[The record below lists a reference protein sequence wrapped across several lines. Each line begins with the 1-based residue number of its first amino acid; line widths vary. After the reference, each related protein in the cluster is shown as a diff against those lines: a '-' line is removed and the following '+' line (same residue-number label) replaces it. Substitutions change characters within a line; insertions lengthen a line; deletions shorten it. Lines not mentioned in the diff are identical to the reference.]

1 MRIVRLRFS
10 LDLTISTPSMPR
22 TPLADDLLQI
32 YQEALAASHAG
43 KAVETRLQVSSGAIR
58 AGRRAI
64 ALDRVERVGIVAIG
78 KAAPA
83 MAEAVPDAIKEKM
96 TFGIIVTKKGY
107 GRDVEGFNLREAG
120 HPIPD
125 RSSIRATD
133 EVVELVS
140 ELAEEDLLLVLISG
154 GSSALLCSPVT
165 EVGLNDTV
173 ELTELMLRADIS
185 IQNMNVVRS
194 HISRVKGG
202 RLAVGAAPA
211 SVLTLALSDVVG
223 DKLPAIGGG
232 PTVADPSRF
241 KDAIAAL
248 KKPQVWDR
256 APESVREYLE
266 AGARG
271 EIAESPKPGDAR
283 LSRAFAAVVGGPR
296 TLGRAAAR
304 AARAMGLR
312 VRSATKPIE
321 GPVDDLVEK
330 YMARAGSMVR
340 SGTGREVFVAV
351 GEPTVEIPESLLE
364 KKGKGLG
371 KGGRNQHLALLM
383 AQAMAGDEHMAFL
396 SAATDG
402 TDGPTNAAGGLVDG
416 NSVADLEA
424 KKVDITDAIKRYDS
438 FTALGK
444 IDARLETGP
453 TDTNVTDLHLLAVEG
468 KTSGRIR
475 KK

>member
-1 MRIVRLRFS
+1 MA
-10 LDLTISTPSMPR
+10 R
-22 TPLADDLLQI
+22 TPLAEDLLTI
-32 YQEALAASHAG
+32 FNEALAASHAG
-43 KAVETRLQVSSGAIR
+43 KAVEARLQVSSGAIR

-83 MAEAVPDAIKEKM
+83 MAEAVPDAIKDKM

-107 GRDVEGFNLREAG
+107 ARDVDGFDVREAG
-120 HPIPD
+120 HPVPN
-125 RSSIRATD
+125 RASIRATD

-140 ELAEEDLLLVLISG
+140 ELTEEDLLLVLISG
-154 GSSALLCSPVT
+154 GASALLCSPVS

-173 ELTELMLRADIS
+173 ALTKLMLHADMS

-202 RLAVGAAPA
+202 RLAVAAAPA

-241 KDAIAAL
+241 KDAISAL
-248 KKPQVWDR
+248 KKAQIWDR
-256 APESVREYLE
+256 APESIQEYLE
-266 AGARG
+266 AGNRG

-296 TLGRAAAR
+296 TLLRAAAR
-304 AARAMGLR
+304 SARNMGLR
-312 VRSATKPIE
+312 VRCATKPIE
-321 GPVDDLVEK
+321 GPVEDLVEK

-351 GEPTVEIPESLLE
+351 GEPTVEIPQSVSE
-364 KKGKGLG
+364 KKGKDKFG
-371 KGGRNQHLALLM
+371 KGGRSQHLSLLM

-396 SAATDG
+396 AAGTDG
-402 TDGPTNAAGGLVDG
+402 TDGPTDAAGGLVDG
-416 NSVADLEA
+416 NTIAELEA
-424 KKVDITDAIKRYDS
+424 KKVDVADAIRRYDS
-438 FTALGK
+438 YTALGK
-444 IDARLETGP
+444 IDARIETGP

-468 KTSGRIR
+468 KTSGR
-475 KK
+475 KKK